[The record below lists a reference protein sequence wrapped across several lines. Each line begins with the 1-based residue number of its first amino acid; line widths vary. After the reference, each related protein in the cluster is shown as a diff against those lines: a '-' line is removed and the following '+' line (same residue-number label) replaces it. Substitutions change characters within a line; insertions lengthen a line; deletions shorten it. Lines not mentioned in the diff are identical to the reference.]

1 MAHINLILHMSIRRY
16 SGKSWEMEI
25 QGKQMAQI
33 MDIPNMWVPLSSV
46 KKEQLL
52 FLVTCF
58 LHFKMEYLNLN
69 NNILYLIILIFKYS
83 IKNGKSA

>member
-1 MAHINLILHMSIRRY
+1 
-16 SGKSWEMEI
+16 MEI

-33 MDIPNMWVPLSSV
+33 MDIPNMWVPLSRV

-52 FLVTCF
+52 FSVTCF

-69 NNILYLIILIFKYS
+69 NNILYLFYI
-83 IKNGKSA
+83 